1 MREGNATIAAV
12 TELELSVVI
21 PALDE
26 ERTIA
31 HCVEKALAAVAALG
45 GRGEVLVADNGSTD
59 RTRSI
64 AESLGARVV
73 AVEGRGYGRA
83 LRGGFSAARGKYLV
97 MADADG
103 SYDFAQAPRFVEELR
118 AGRDFVIGNRYE
130 GGIAPGAMP
139 FLNRYLG
146 TPVLTG
152 VMNLLFST
160 GIGDVN
166 CGMRGLTKEA
176 FARLGLKA
184 DGMEFATEM
193 VVKASLLGLSIAEV
207 PCPLAKDLRGRPP
220 HLRRWRD
227 GWRHLRFM
235 LLFSPTGTFLA
246 PGAAL
251 CALGAL
257 TLLAVTGRDAL
268 APDAAAWLGS
278 RHALTGL
285 LLWLTGTSV
294 LGLGA
299 VAQEADYQERF
310 DAGNAVARFLHKT
323 FRLER
328 GLILGA
334 ALSAA
339 GLLALAYFP
348 ISFYTNLLPRGGE
361 ALRLDLA
368 VLAIAAVLT
377 GVQCAFASFALGL
390 LTLRVK

>member
-1 MREGNATIAAV
+1 MAD
-12 TELELSVVI
+12 LELSVVI

-26 ERTIA
+26 EKTIA
-31 HCVEKALAAVAALG
+31 DCVRAALAGIAASG
-45 GRGEVLVADNGSTD
+45 ATGEVIVADNGSRD
-59 RTRSI
+59 RTRET
-64 AESLGARVV
+64 AAALGARVV
-73 AVEGRGYGRA
+73 PVDGRGYGRA
-83 LRGGFSAARGKYLV
+83 LRGGFCAARGRFLV
-97 MADADG
+97 MGDADG
-103 SYDFAQAPRFVEELR
+103 SYDLALSPRFLERLR
-118 AGRDFVIGNRYE
+118 AGADLVMGNRYR

-139 FLNRYLG
+139 ALNRWLG

-152 VMNLLFST
+152 IMNLLFST

-166 CGMRGLTKEA
+166 CGMRGLSRDA
-176 FARLGLKA
+176 FQRLGLKA

-193 VVKASLLGLSIAEV
+193 VVKASLLGLRVDEV
-207 PCPLAKDLRGRPP
+207 PCPLARDRRDRPP

-251 CALGAL
+251 CALGAAAL
-257 TLLAVTGRDAL
+257 AAVTARDAFW
-268 APDAAAWLGS
+268 PAAAPWLGS

-285 LLWLTGTSV
+285 LFWLTGTSV

-299 VAQEADYQERF
+299 VAQEADYQDRF
-310 DAGNAVARFLHKT
+310 DYARPTARFLHET

-328 GLILGA
+328 GLVLGA
-334 ALSAA
+334 SLTLL

-348 ISFYTNLLPRGGE
+348 LSYYTTLLPRGAD

-368 VLAIAAVLT
+368 VAAIAATLT
-377 GVQCAFASFALGL
+377 GVQCVFASFALGL